1 MILLIVLLNLI
12 LKHIIVIKRNYI
24 ITRPY
29 LLLVIFNLNIII

>member
-12 LKHIIVIKRNYI
+12 LKHIIVIKRNCI